1 MAYTRDYAT
10 VEPSRAE
17 IDARPGDT
25 LLEFGAPWCGYCI
38 SAQPHIER
46 ALQQHP
52 QLAHIKIEDGSGR
65 PLGRSFRI
73 KLWPSLVLLREG
85 EELGRVV
92 RPQGVEEIARLL
104 AGEGQG
110 PSPA

>member
-1 MAYTRDYAT
+1 MTYTRHYAT
-10 VEPSRAE
+10 VEPTRAE
-17 IDARPGDT
+17 VDARPGYT

-38 SAQPHIER
+38 SAQPLVER
-46 ALQQHP
+46 ALQAHP
-52 QLAHIKIEDGSGR
+52 DVAHLKIEDGSGR

-92 RPQGVEEIARLL
+92 RPAGQEDVDRLL
-104 AGEGQG
+104 VAAAAP
-110 PSPA
+110 PSR